1 MEASEYP
8 PRFPLTLAGKDAR
21 LTADAAAAAGVDL
34 RLIAA
39 AGTWLAEAEE
49 AGLGSRDY
57 TAMLKTILQGRH
69 EAKD

>member
-1 MEASEYP
+1 
-8 PRFPLTLAGKDAR
+8 
-21 LTADAAAAAGVDL
+21 VDL